1 MRSGAKCTID
11 AIGGD
16 EKLTMDNAQSIDNCS
31 HTCKGKENC
40 RFFVFNEKNGECK
53 MESTK
58 NAKCLPLI
66 GKNWNE
72 DNMVWEEDASSFY
85 EIKSKCI
92 VRLESFFM
100 QFKLK
105 HKEFYQIISEI

>member
-92 VRLESFFM
+92 LRLEDFFIQLM
-100 QFKLK
+100 K
-105 HKEFYQIISEI
+105 HLFQ